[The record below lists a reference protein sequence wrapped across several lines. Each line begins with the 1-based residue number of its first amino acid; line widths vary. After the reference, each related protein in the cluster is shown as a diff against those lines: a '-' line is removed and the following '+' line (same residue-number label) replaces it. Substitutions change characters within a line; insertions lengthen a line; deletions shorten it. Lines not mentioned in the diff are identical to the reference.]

1 MVVTFLPCV
10 WDRLIWH
17 ERTALPSICSVQAPH
32 SPEPH
37 PDLVPVSFRCS
48 RTTHSSGVPGSAST
62 LTDLPL
68 TTNAIEAIGSSP
80 EYCFCSLGPH
90 LAFGLILHSAKWT
103 ARATARS
110 ATRAR
115 FGLRLSAAA

>member
-17 ERTALPSICSVQAPH
+17 ERTALPSICTVQAPH

-37 PDLVPVSFRCS
+37 PNLVPVSFRCS

-68 TTNAIEAIGSSP
+68 TTNPIEAIGSSP
-80 EYCFCSLGPH
+80 KTVYLCWAALSLWSN
-90 LAFGLILHSAKWT
+90 LALRNVDGRTDSAGHG
-103 ARATARS
+103 AS
-110 ATRAR
+110 
-115 FGLRLSAAA
+115 